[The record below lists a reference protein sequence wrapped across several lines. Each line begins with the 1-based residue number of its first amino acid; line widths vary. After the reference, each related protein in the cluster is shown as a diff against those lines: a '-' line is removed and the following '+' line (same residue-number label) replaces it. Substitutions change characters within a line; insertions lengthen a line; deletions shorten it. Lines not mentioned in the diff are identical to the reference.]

1 MVNYIVSL
9 IITIQYDIIIL
20 YQRYKYKD
28 IDTNHEDILTFI
40 LLQKV
45 YIKENHE
52 RLPPKYIIIYQI

>member
-1 MVNYIVSL
+1 MLNYIVSL